1 MQALQRKIFVAHPY
15 KRLCCQAL
23 SFTHTHPVLQNRRS
37 HRLLEPGVATRAQ
50 RGPQGPTSQS
60 AQRTRPRIPNAPP
73 TFDDVPPPPPPPPMT
88 SQGGKGPSRRTLL
101 AILLGGGFLWW
112 YFINRQI
119 PSIYRDPDGLNY
131 VKTKAGNWA
140 MVNYDGSGRMYMI
153 DEAGTLYY
161 DTGEP
166 AMGIYIVDLQ
176 GDMYNLFMD
185 RDGEPNQVR
194 VGNVAD
200 LASINVKD
208 IGGIPTQ
215 SLAEAVG
222 ARDAGMSGG
231 KMMVFPDFPRKNAT
245 PDELQ
250 KYLMPPDAPA
260 FPSKDGARPPPI
272 LEEGEI
278 QLQRKRR
285 LWPFGGDSKGSGGEF
300 QRGVE
305 GPFQ

>member
-1 MQALQRKIFVAHPY
+1 MWSHFCCCWGFHRPSCSCTLLGSDLQPM
-15 KRLCCQAL
+15 L
-23 SFTHTHPVLQNRRS
+23 SAEVS
-37 HRLLEPGVATRAQ
+37 TRAQ
-50 RGPQGPTSQS
+50 
-60 AQRTRPRIPNAPP
+60 
-73 TFDDVPPPPPPPPMT
+73 
-88 SQGGKGPSRRTLL
+88 
-101 AILLGGGFLWW
+101 
-112 YFINRQI
+112 
-119 PSIYRDPDGLNY
+119 
-131 VKTKAGNWA
+131 
-140 MVNYDGSGRMYMI
+140 
-153 DEAGTLYY
+153 
-161 DTGEP
+161 
-166 AMGIYIVDLQ
+166 VDLQ

-260 FPSKDGARPPPI
+260 FPSKVHWSRPSHSSE
-272 LEEGEI
+272 L
-278 QLQRKRR
+278 
-285 LWPFGGDSKGSGGEF
+285 FH
-300 QRGVE
+300 
-305 GPFQ
+305 